1 MRLLIAGG
9 GTGGHLFPGIAVALE
24 ARDRSQENEVLFV
37 GTARGLERRLVP
49 RSGFPLRL
57 VTGGAL
63 KGRRA
68 WEAALTLLG
77 LPRAFLQAI
86 GILREW
92 RPDVVVGVGGYAS
105 GPMLVAAAASRIAR
119 AVIEPNAIPG
129 ITNRVLGRLVHEVYV
144 AWPQTA
150 ARFPEG
156 KAVIT
161 GNPIR
166 REVGA
171 IPAPSGEGTFTVL
184 VFGGSQGASRINETV
199 IGALG
204 SMGKEARGL
213 RFVHQTGE
221 ADLERVR
228 AAYAEHGVDSE
239 VAAFFDDMAARYA
252 AADLVVCRAGATTVT
267 ELACAGRGSIL
278 IPYPFAADD
287 HQTANARILEE
298 AGAAVVVP
306 QGELTPAG
314 LAALLL
320 NIARARGRAV
330 QMGEKARAVARPDAA
345 RVIVDRLERLAAR
358 RRGSKRGASG
368 TAGRPGRA

>member
-1 MRLLIAGG
+1 VRLLIAGG
-9 GTGGHLFPGIAVALE
+9 GTGGHLFPGIALARE
-24 ARDRSQENEVLFV
+24 ARDRSQENSVLFV
-37 GTARGLERRLVP
+37 GTARGLESRLVP

-63 KGRRA
+63 KGRRV

-92 RPDVVVGVGGYAS
+92 RPDIVLGVGGYAS
-105 GPMLVAAAASRIAR
+105 GPMLIAAAASGIAR

-129 ITNRVLGRLVHEVYV
+129 ITNRALGRLVHEVYV

-150 ARFPEG
+150 ARFPAG
-156 KAVIT
+156 KAVTT

-171 IPAPSGEGTFTVL
+171 ALPPSGEGTFCVL
-184 VFGGSQGASRINETV
+184 VFGGSQGASRINEAV
-199 IGALG
+199 IGALA
-204 SMGKEARGL
+204 SMGEEARGL

-228 AAYAEHGVDSE
+228 ASYTEHGIGVE

-298 AGAAVVVP
+298 AGAAVLVP

-314 LAALLL
+314 LADLILD
-320 NIARARGRAV
+320 ISRTRGRAG
-330 QMGEKARAVARPDAA
+330 QMGEKARAVAKPDAA

-358 RRGSKRGASG
+358 RRGSAHGASG
-368 TAGRPGRA
+368 MSSGPGRP

>member
-1 MRLLIAGG
+1 VRLLIAGG
-9 GTGGHLFPGIAVALE
+9 GTGGHLFPGIALALE
-24 ARDRSQENEVLFV
+24 ARERSRENAVLFV

-63 KGRRA
+63 KGRRP

-105 GPMLVAAAASRIAR
+105 GPMLVAAAASGIAR

-129 ITNRVLGRLVHEVYV
+129 ITNRALGRLVHEVYV

-150 ARFPEG
+150 ARFPKG
-156 KAVIT
+156 KAVTT
-161 GNPIR
+161 GNPVR
-166 REVGA
+166 REIGA
-171 IPAPSGEGTFTVL
+171 SPAPSSGGTFTVL

-221 ADLERVR
+221 ADLERVK
-228 AAYAEHGVDSE
+228 AAYAEHGIDAE

-267 ELACAGRGSIL
+267 ELACAGKGSIL

-298 AGAAVVVP
+298 AGAAVVVQ
-306 QGELTPAG
+306 QGELTPAR
-314 LAALLL
+314 LADLLL
-320 NIARARGRAV
+320 NIARTRGRAMR
-330 QMGEKARAVARPDAA
+330 MGEEARAVARPDAA
-345 RVIVDRLERLAAR
+345 RAIVDRLERLAGR
-358 RRGSKRGASG
+358 RRGSKGGASG
-368 TAGRPGRA
+368 MPGGPGGA